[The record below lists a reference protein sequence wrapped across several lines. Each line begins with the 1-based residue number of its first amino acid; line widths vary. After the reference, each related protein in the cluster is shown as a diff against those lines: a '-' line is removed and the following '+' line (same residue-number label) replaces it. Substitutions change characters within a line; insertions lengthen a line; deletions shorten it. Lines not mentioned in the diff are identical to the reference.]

1 MLQWASLR
9 LSPIM
14 PIDWRVMLLATP
26 CDRLSTCAASARE
39 LVRSLR
45 FAPSFEDALNLLNH
59 KVPSHC
65 CLARADAQPQLSC
78 SSPLA
83 RA

>member
-1 MLQWASLR
+1 MLQWASSR

-59 KVPSHC
+59 KVPFSTRC
-65 CLARADAQPQLSC
+65 CSAAA
-78 SSPLA
+78 
-83 RA
+83 